1 MNRTD
6 RLTAILDLLAE
17 RGQIEV
23 EDIVTQLGV
32 SPATARRDLDSL
44 AKQRLLSRTRGG
56 ATTGSVSYDLP
67 GRYNRDDNAEAKQ
80 QIALAASS
88 LVEPYM
94 VVGLGGGTTS
104 TALAQVLATR
114 DDLNAPSNRPTLT
127 VVTNAINIASQLAVR
142 PNIKIMVTG
151 GILNPRSY
159 ELVGPFTDTIMQ
171 KVALDIAFIGVNGV
185 DPILGPTIN
194 DEGEAQVNS
203 LMAKRALEGYIL
215 ADSSKIGK
223 RAFATMHGFQM
234 RNLITDEGISGKDL
248 KAFQDRGTKVLVARD
263 GVADH
268 RHASTVPSDEEPAH

>member
-159 ELVGPFTDTIMQ
+159 
-171 KVALDIAFIGVNGV
+171 DIAFIGVNGV

-234 RNLITDEGISGKDL
+234 RNLITDEGISAKDL

>member
-56 ATTGSVSYDLP
+56 ATTGAVSYDLP
-67 GRYNRDDNAEAKQ
+67 GRYNRDDNAAAKQ

-127 VVTNAINIASQLAVR
+127 VVTNAINIATQLAVR

-185 DPILGPTIN
+185 DPVLGPTIN

-203 LMAKRALEGYIL
+203 LMAKRALEAYIL
-215 ADSSKIGK
+215 ADSSKVGK

-234 RNLITDEGISGKDL
+234 HNLITDSGIPAKDL
-248 KAFQDRGTKVLVARD
+248 KAFQDRGTNVLVAPD
-263 GVADH
+263 GTPE
-268 RHASTVPSDEEPAH
+268 ASDSVPEGQPGE